1 MIEPEL
7 TFFEVQVEPA
17 RPNASPLRQPCF
29 RRAPEAF
36 NAIDVD
42 ATPPSEL
49 LGAVQA
55 PMMLTI
61 AHIDQAIIAA
71 PAIRMNDAPAI
82 DPSSQNGLQRRLAR
96 IRHDLRVDLPVA
108 FQDPEHDGF
117 GAGSPAAFAFDTA
130 RTNVRLIDLHPST
143 PGRRLLTDPGDPL
156 PQGEEVA
163 IDRIAIESGKGRHFR
178 GFQVER
184 EQADQLPKPSTRNV
198 RMMDVATFPRHD
210 CVV

>member
-7 TFFEVQVEPA
+7 TFFEVQVEPI

-36 NAIDVD
+36 NAIDVN
-42 ATPPSEL
+42 ATPPGEL
-49 LGAVQA
+49 IGAVQD
-55 PMMLTI
+55 PMMLTV
-61 AHIDQAIIAA
+61 AYIDQAIIAA
-71 PAIRMNDAPAI
+71 PAIRMNDAPAL
-82 DPSSQNGLQRRLAR
+82 DPSAQNGLQRRLAR
-96 IRHDLRVDLPVA
+96 IRYDLRVDLPVT
-108 FQDPEHDGF
+108 FKDPEHDGF
-117 GAGSPAAFAFDTA
+117 GAGSPAAFAFDAA
-130 RTNVRLIDLHPST
+130 RTKVRLIDLHRST

-178 GFQVER
+178 GLQVER
-184 EQADQLPKPSTRNV
+184 EQADHLPKPGTRNV
-198 RMMDVATFPRHD
+198 RMMDVAIFTSQY